1 MKTASVAVLLALLL
15 SLLFIACKKSKQ
27 NTLVPNVT
35 GFTVSPQ
42 KNYTICRSVYLH
54 QAEGTLKIMSPSLA
68 DGNYLVK
75 YHYRDVF
82 DTANCL
88 SLVSVV
94 AIKEHQGNFNVP
106 PAISAIATF
115 YTIDSIINTDGMSA
129 SPAGEGRQ
137 TSLSDS
143 TGMLT
148 CISDSAEPFEA
159 AYVFA
164 KSENSLFI
172 VAARH
177 YTSIVDYN
185 ELTIQ
190 MSVTPGISGTYSLD
204 TYAGDQASYTK
215 YSRGITT
222 TLTALEGIITIT
234 GFTPVISGSYSI
246 VCTNGA
252 KINGAFFAL
261 KQ

>member
-1 MKTASVAVLLALLL
+1 MLSALLL
-15 SLLFIACKKSKQ
+15 SILSMGCKKS
-27 NTLVPNVT
+27 NSSISPLNVSN
-35 GFTVSPQ
+35 FEVSPQ

-54 QAEGTLKIMSPSLA
+54 QAEGTLKIKSPSLA

-75 YHYRDVF
+75 YHYRDVL
-82 DTANCL
+82 DTANSL

-94 AIKEHQGNFNVP
+94 AIKEHKGNFNVS
-106 PAISAIATF
+106 PASSAITTF

-177 YTSIVDYN
+177 YTSIADYN

-215 YSRGITT
+215 YSGGITT
-222 TLTALEGIITIT
+222 TLTAREGTITIT
-234 GFTPVISGSYSI
+234 GFLPVISGSYSI